1 MEEKEKIS
9 VLMSVYKND
18 NPEWFK
24 MAIDSVC
31 NQTLIPDEVLII
43 IDGPVSDEIK
53 QVIKDKEEEFTFIR
67 HYQIEQNVGTGRA
80 LEIGLPMC
88 KNELIARM
96 DSDDISKPDRF
107 EKQVKFL
114 IENNLDV
121 VGSDISEFC
130 NSPDEVVSIREV
142 PKKEEDIKKY
152 IKSRTPFNHVSVLMK
167 KSKVLESGNY
177 QHMHYCEDYYLWC
190 RMLLVGAKMGNMD
203 EILVNVRMNEAT
215 FKRRG
220 GLKYYK
226 SQKKLFKFMK
236 EKKII
241 NWLEYVKTLST
252 RFIVHVL
259 MPGKLKEKIYKK
271 HLRKNTN
278 GKNITEVKSA

>member
-1 MEEKEKIS
+1 
-9 VLMSVYKND
+9 
-18 NPEWFK
+18 
-24 MAIDSVC
+24 
-31 NQTLIPDEVLII
+31 
-43 IDGPVSDEIK
+43 
-53 QVIKDKEEEFTFIR
+53 
-67 HYQIEQNVGTGRA
+67 
-80 LEIGLPMC
+80 
-88 KNELIARM
+88 
-96 DSDDISKPDRF
+96 
-107 EKQVKFL
+107 
-114 IENNLDV
+114 
-121 VGSDISEFC
+121 
-130 NSPDEVVSIREV
+130 
-142 PKKEEDIKKY
+142 
-152 IKSRTPFNHVSVLMK
+152 
-167 KSKVLESGNY
+167 
-177 QHMHYCEDYYLWC
+177 
-190 RMLLVGAKMGNMD
+190 MGHMD
-203 EILVNVRMNEAT
+203 EISVNVRMNEAT